1 MNSKV
6 YKSFLPAL
14 MHAGSNKR
22 DMAALVSAETVEGVF
37 SMISVYLNDDLVNQ
51 IGGVFVFDV
60 KGEPYKWY
68 VDLKNGKGSVGKGD
82 PPQGK
87 ADVTFVMERDT
98 FIKMFTGKLNPTSA
112 FMGGKLSLKGDL
124 PMAMKLDKL
133 MGEMRSKL

>member
-1 MNSKV
+1 
-6 YKSFLPAL
+6 
-14 MHAGSNKR
+14 
-22 DMAALVSAETVEGVF
+22 MAASVVSAETVEGVF
-37 SMISVYLNDDLVNQ
+37 SMITAYLNDDLVKAV
-51 IGGVFVFDV
+51 GGVFVFEV
-60 KGEPYKWY
+60 KGEPSKWY

>member
-1 MNSKV
+1 MADSK
-6 YKSFLPAL
+6 
-14 MHAGSNKR
+14 GSKNR
-22 DMAALVSAETVEGVF
+22 TMAAQLVSAETVEGVF
-37 SMISVYLNDDLVNQ
+37 NMISVYLNEDLVNQ

-60 KGEPYKWY
+60 KGEPTKWY
-68 VDLKNGKGSVGKGD
+68 VDLKNGKGSAGKGD

-124 PMAMKLDKL
+124 PMAMRLDKL